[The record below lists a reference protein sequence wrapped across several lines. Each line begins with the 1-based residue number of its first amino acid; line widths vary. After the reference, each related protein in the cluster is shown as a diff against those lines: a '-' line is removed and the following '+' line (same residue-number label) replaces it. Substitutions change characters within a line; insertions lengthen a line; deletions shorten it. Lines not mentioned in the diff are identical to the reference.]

1 MSFQEGLG
9 VGPECYVSVVFS
21 RAMCGLLEFKTANI
35 GQSCI
40 YSSLLDDEENS
51 NGDPYIAFCNYP
63 EQDAQYSFTLCE
75 SENNVTDC
83 GIDVTSK

>member
-1 MSFQEGLG
+1 MSYQEILG
-9 VGPECYVSVVFS
+9 IGPECYVSVVFS
-21 RAMCGLLEFKTANI
+21 RAICGLFELKTANT

-40 YSSLLDDEENS
+40 YNSLLNDEEIS
-51 NGDPYIAFCNYP
+51 NGDPYTAFCNYIS
-63 EQDAQYSFTLCE
+63 QDAEYSFTLCV